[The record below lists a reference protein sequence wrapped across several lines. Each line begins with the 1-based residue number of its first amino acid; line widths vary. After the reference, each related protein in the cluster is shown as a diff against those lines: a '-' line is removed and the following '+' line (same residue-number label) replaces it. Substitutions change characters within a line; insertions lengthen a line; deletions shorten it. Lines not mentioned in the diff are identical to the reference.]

1 MSDDDPDVPSTPAKD
16 DVQEE
21 PAPVAPIP
29 SEDPPE
35 ELFTELEDA
44 IEEHRGQ

>member
-1 MSDDDPDVPSTPAKD
+1 MSDDDPDLPSVPAKD
-16 DVQEE
+16 NVPAE
-21 PAPVAPIP
+21 PAPVAPTP

-35 ELFTELEDA
+35 ELFTELEGA

>member
-1 MSDDDPDVPSTPAKD
+1 MRDDDPDVPSTPAKD

-21 PAPVAPIP
+21 PAPVAPTP

-35 ELFTELEDA
+35 ELLTELEHA
-44 IEEHRGQ
+44 IEEHRGR